1 VFSLVDPKQTG
12 RKRWQF
18 PAGPNHGQYSLQ
30 DALRSQ
36 RAISA
41 ATPVPNPHG
50 IAGIKLRHLAPPD
63 FRSRPRGI
71 RMLDMLH
78 PITMNTPWA
87 QSRSSARSM
96 NVC

>member
-18 PAGPNHGQYSLQ
+18 PAGPNHGQ

-41 ATPVPNPHG
+41 ATPVPSPHG
-50 IAGIKLRHLAPPD
+50 IAGIKLRHLAPLISG
-63 FRSRPRGI
+63 SRPRGI